1 VASSALAAGSRLSQ
15 GPTASSTSAACATA
29 CTPGYASRAEVLRRA
44 GLTHPHTPPA
54 RAPVARQL
62 RRRNTCTA
70 VTALRRSER
79 RRDRAWATALSGS
92 HTSAL
97 PTASGPRLSAAS
109 TADRASGSRPSSRSA
124 SSRETSILAWTG
136 KRLWLN
142 AASAG
147 HDEVMEVRNQSAS
160 DSSTIHLQIA
170 HVWHGALYANVLPP
184 HTPFSHVTSAPTH
197 MQCYRTQ
204 QGSHQH
210 PPGHAAAGNVVADV
224 LQVRHLSFV
233 FAHAQWRVDT
243 RAALVGVLYQGAAIR
258 CAAANLV

>member
-1 VASSALAAGSRLSQ
+1 MASSALAAGSRLSQ

-29 CTPGYASRAEVLRRA
+29 CAPEYASRAEVLRRA

-233 FAHAQWRVDT
+233 FAHAQ
-243 RAALVGVLYQGAAIR
+243 
-258 CAAANLV
+258 